1 MRSEAAAPA
10 VPAPSGTDAER
21 SRRLRLVW
29 KALRRQRVPLLA
41 LGLLAILGAG
51 SALAPTIL
59 PRDPNAMTGDTL
71 SPVSAAHPF
80 GADYLGRD
88 VLTRMAYGIKVS
100 FIVGV
105 AVAAIA
111 MSTGLVCG
119 LTAGYYGG
127 WVEHLLMRM
136 ADALL
141 ILPGFFLALIVA
153 FLFGGRLFTVIMLL
167 GLTGWPQIARI
178 ARAEVLSLKTTE
190 FVESARAVG
199 ASNLRILLREILP
212 NALPPVLALM
222 ALLMSYG
229 ILSEASLSF
238 LGVGDP
244 NVISLGGMLSN
255 GLQYATTAWWVPTFP
270 GAAIFL
276 LVLLLNI
283 IGDGL
288 SVVLNPSIAMTSSEW
303 SNP

>member
-1 MRSEAAAPA
+1 MRDATAAAVKPPPA
-10 VPAPSGTDAER
+10 EANAER

-29 KALRRQRVPLLA
+29 KALRRQRLPLVALVMLA
-41 LGLLAILGAG
+41 VLGAG
-51 SALAPTIL
+51 GVFAPTIL
-59 PRDPNAMTGDTL
+59 PRDPNVMTSDTL
-71 SPVSAAHPF
+71 SPLSAAHPL

-88 VLTRMAYGIKVS
+88 VLTRMAYGIKAS
-100 FIVGV
+100 FIVGL
-105 AVAAIA
+105 AVAATA
-111 MSTGLVCG
+111 MSIGLACGLV
-119 LTAGYYGG
+119 AGYYGG
-127 WVEHLLMRM
+127 WVELLFMRM

-153 FLFGGRLFTVIMLL
+153 FLFGGRLFTVIVLL

-178 ARAEVLSLKTTE
+178 ARAEVLSLKATE
-190 FVESARAVG
+190 FVESARAMG
-199 ASNLRILLREILP
+199 ASNSRIVLREILP
-212 NALPPVLALM
+212 NALPPVLAMM

-283 IGDGL
+283 VGDGL
-288 SVVLNPSIAMTSSEW
+288 GVALNPHARQIGGRVTF
-303 SNP
+303 

>member
-1 MRSEAAAPA
+1 MRSAAAVRA
-10 VPAPSGTDAER
+10 PAPSGADGGR
-21 SRRLRLVW
+21 FRRLGFVW
-29 KALRRQRVPLLA
+29 KVLRRQRVPMAAFVVLVALAA
-41 LGLLAILGAG
+41 LG
-51 SALAPTIL
+51 ALAPAIL

-88 VLTRMAYGIKVS
+88 VMTRMAYGIKVS
-100 FIVGV
+100 FVVGL

-111 MSTGLVCG
+111 MSAGLACGLV
-119 LTAGYYGG
+119 AGYYGG
-127 WVEHLLMRM
+127 WIEHLLMRT

-153 FLFGGRLFTVIMLL
+153 FIFGGRLLTVILLL

-178 ARAEVLSLKTTE
+178 ARAEVLSLKATE

-199 ASNLRILLREILP
+199 ASSARIVLREILP

-270 GAAIFL
+270 GAAIFV

-283 IGDGL
+283 VGDGL
-288 SVVLNPSIAMTSSEW
+288 SAALDPHARQSGGRVAF
-303 SNP
+303 

>member
-1 MRSEAAAPA
+1 MRSAAA
-10 VPAPSGTDAER
+10 VPAGRSPSGTDGER
-21 SRRLRLVW
+21 IRRAGFVG
-29 KALRRQRVPLLA
+29 KALRRQRVPLAALA
-41 LGLLAILGAG
+41 TLLILGAG
-51 SALAPTIL
+51 GALAPAIL

-71 SPVSAAHPF
+71 SPVSATHPF

-88 VLTRMAYGIKVS
+88 VLTRMAYGIKAS
-100 FIVGV
+100 FVVGL

-111 MSTGLVCG
+111 MSAGLACGLV
-119 LTAGYYGG
+119 AGYYGG

-153 FLFGGRLFTVIMLL
+153 FLFGGRLLTVVILL

-178 ARAEVLSLKTTE
+178 ARAEVLSLKATE
-190 FVESARAVG
+190 FVESARAMG
-199 ASNLRILLREILP
+199 ASNRRIVLREILP
-212 NALPPVLALM
+212 NALPPVLAMM

-283 IGDGL
+283 VGDGL
-288 SVVLNPSIAMTSSEW
+288 SIALNPHARQTGGRVMF
-303 SNP
+303 

>member
-1 MRSEAAAPA
+1 M
-10 VPAPSGTDAER
+10 
-21 SRRLRLVW
+21 
-29 KALRRQRVPLLA
+29 ALSRQRVPLAAFGVLIA
-41 LGLLAILGAG
+41 LGAVGG
-51 SALAPTIL
+51 LAPVIL
-59 PRDPNAMTGDTL
+59 PRDPNAMTSDILGR
-71 SPVSAAHPF
+71 VSASHPF

-88 VLTRMAYGIKVS
+88 VLTRMAYGIKTS
-100 FIVGV
+100 FVAGL

-111 MSTGLVCG
+111 MSAGLACG
-119 LTAGYYGG
+119 LAAGYYGG
-127 WVEHLLMRM
+127 WVEHLLMRT

-153 FLFGGRLFTVIMLL
+153 FLFGGRLVTVVVLL

-178 ARAEVLSLKTTE
+178 ARAEVLSLKATE

-199 ASNLRILLREILP
+199 ASNVRIVLKEILP

-283 IGDGL
+283 VGDGV
-288 SVVLNPSIAMTSSEW
+288 SVALNPHARQTGGRVAL
-303 SNP
+303 